1 MIQALAD
8 AVVEW
13 MRHHHHYKGRLEGEG
28 IDGWILVDFGDVIL
42 HIFAPEKRAYYNL
55 EELWSAGKVLLH
67 LQ

>member
-8 AVVEW
+8 AAVEW
-13 MRHHHHYKGRLEGEG
+13 MDKSHDYKGRIEGEG

-42 HIFAPEKRAYYNL
+42 HVFAPEKRAYYNL
-55 EELWSAGKVLLH
+55 EELWSAGKVLLR